1 MGMIGSSQFQNDV
14 QEFIRRP
21 LSSPLYLLV
30 RFYLLFFHQ
39 MVSFIYFVILL
50 LNLSLNNFGTQ
61 TNLLVK
67 PLMLLLRLTIR

>member
-1 MGMIGSSQFQNDV
+1 
-14 QEFIRRP
+14 
-21 LSSPLYLLV
+21 
-30 RFYLLFFHQ
+30 